1 MREMQ
6 FIMSR
11 PWSCL
16 YFLEGCRI
24 LQSAT
29 ELVACTVATWSHIVA
44 RVSLCIFVPYL
55 NKRLS
60 TSTKPFAKAF
70 QLFLKLYLL
79 IQLILWIPNTHASR
93 YEFCT
98 TILQQPYRHYQVT
111 KRYEKVIRGHV
122 WTSVNHV
129 NRNCLLHMLWF
140 WQHHTLLFSNR
151 SKRPAFVYKQ
161 IQQSAGIQPCFRSYA
176 IHALLISS
184 ALKVCNFFNFSKRRL
199 GHWSSIRMSS
209 KLLRYYP

>member
-6 FIMSR
+6 FIMSMVMSVFSR
-11 PWSCL
+11 RLQNSAVSNWTCCMYSRDMKSHCRSRQSL
-16 YFLEGCRI
+16 YFR
-24 LQSAT
+24 S
-29 ELVACTVATWSHIVA
+29 
-44 RVSLCIFVPYL
+44 FYL

-111 KRYEKVIRGHV
+111 KRYEKVIRG
-122 WTSVNHV
+122 
-129 NRNCLLHMLWF
+129 LWV
-140 WQHHTLLFSNR
+140 
-151 SKRPAFVYKQ
+151 AV
-161 IQQSAGIQPCFRSYA
+161 A
-176 IHALLISS
+176 INY
-184 ALKVCNFFNFSKRRL
+184 V
-199 GHWSSIRMSS
+199 G
-209 KLLRYYP
+209 LLRVANSDSAEVYWPITIELIITRSFLSFVSAWLKAASFIPNDS